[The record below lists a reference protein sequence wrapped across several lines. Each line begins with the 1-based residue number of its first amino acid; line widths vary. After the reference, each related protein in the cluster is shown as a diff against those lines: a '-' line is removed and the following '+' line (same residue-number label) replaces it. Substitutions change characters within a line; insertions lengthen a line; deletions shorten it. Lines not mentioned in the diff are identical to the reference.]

1 MEKDFL
7 DSRGFPR
14 VVITGIGA
22 ITPIGNTA
30 DEAWESLM
38 IGRSGISTIEH
49 FDTSDIPCKIAGM
62 VKNFDPKKFIKAKE
76 VRRMDRLSHLT
87 VAAAT
92 EALADAEYEPWSEDE
107 DIRSGVLVGT
117 AIGGLEYAIKSMETY
132 RAKGFSKVSPYSII
146 GALPNMVS
154 HFVSTL
160 AKARGPINTVST
172 ACATGTQAI
181 GEAMELIRR
190 GRADRMIA
198 GGAEGLIHPS
208 TLAGFSAMR
217 GLSISHNDDPTRA
230 CRPFTLNRDG
240 FTVSEGAG
248 IVVLEKMSDAI
259 ARGAKIYA
267 EVLGHASSSDGY
279 HIAEPDPEGRGAIR
293 AMKWAI
299 EDGQLDTN
307 QIGYIN
313 AHGSSTPFN
322 DKAETVAIKKVF
334 GEYAYDLPVS
344 STKALMGHALGGAG
358 AIEAIFTAQALQKEI
373 LPPTWNYDVPDPEC
387 DLDFIPNQPRP
398 KTVEYAMSNS
408 FGLGGQNACLVLGA
422 IR

>member
-1 MEKDFL
+1 MEKNFVDH
-7 DSRGFPR
+7 RGEPR
-14 VVITGIGA
+14 VVITGMGA
-22 ITPIGNTA
+22 VTPVGNTV

-38 IGRSGISTIEH
+38 VGRSGISTVEH

-62 VKNFDPKKFIKAKE
+62 VKNFDPKKFVKPKE
-76 VRRMDRLSHLT
+76 VRRMARVSHLAI
-87 VAAAT
+87 AAAT
-92 EALADAEYEPWSEDE
+92 EAMADAGYEAMPGEDE
-107 DIRSGVLVGT
+107 RSGVVVGT
-117 AIGGLEYAIKSMETY
+117 AIGGFQYGVESMETY
-132 RAKGFSKVSPYSII
+132 RAKGFSRVSPYSII
-146 GALPNMVS
+146 GALPNMIS
-154 HFVSTL
+154 HFVSAL

-181 GEAMELIRR
+181 GEAVELIRR
-190 GRADRMIA
+190 GRADRIIA
-198 GGAEGLIHPS
+198 GGADSLIHPS

-217 GLSISHNDDPTRA
+217 GLCISHNDNPARA

-248 IVVLEKMSDAI
+248 IVVLEKMSDAV

-279 HIAEPDPEGRGAIR
+279 HIAEPDPEGRGAAR

-299 EDGQLDTN
+299 DDSQLRPE

-334 GEYAYDLPVS
+334 GEYAYDLPIS
-344 STKALMGHALGGAG
+344 STKSLTGHALGAAG
-358 AIEAIFTAQALQKEI
+358 AMEAIFSALAIDKKV
-373 LPPTWNYDVPDPEC
+373 LPGTWNYDVPDPDC
-387 DLDFIPNQPRP
+387 DLDYIPNESRHV
-398 KTVEYAMSNS
+398 TVDYAMSNS
-408 FGLGGQNACLVLGA
+408 FGLGGQNACLVLGRA
-422 IR
+422 